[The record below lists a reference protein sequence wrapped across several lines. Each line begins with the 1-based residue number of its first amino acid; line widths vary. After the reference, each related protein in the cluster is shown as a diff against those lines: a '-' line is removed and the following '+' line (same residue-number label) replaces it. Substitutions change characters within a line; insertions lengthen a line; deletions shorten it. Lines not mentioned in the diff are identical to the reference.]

1 MVVRAHGATA
11 RLTEASMETRRLGR
25 LGHMTSVIVYGGA
38 ALSDVSEDDADA
50 SIELAL
56 EAGINHFDTAAD
68 YGDSE
73 LHLGRWMGRIR
84 DRIFLATK
92 TGDRTADGAYR
103 SVERSLE
110 RLRVDR
116 VDLIQLHAVGDLEDL
131 ERATGRG
138 GAIEGAVRARDEG
151 LVGAI
156 GITGHGAHA
165 PATHLEALRRFPFDT
180 VITPYNYRLAQDER
194 YGRAVDAL
202 MEATS
207 EQDVGLRIIKSIAR
221 NLWRTSGEA
230 TYATWYEPFDEQTS
244 VTAAVA
250 FVLARDEVTGICAA
264 GDVRLL
270 PLLIRAE
277 RDRASLS
284 PDDVDAVL
292 STVSEY
298 GSLFV
303 RAEGR
308 EVPDWLEPLLEDGH
322 AR

>member
-1 MVVRAHGATA
+1 
-11 RLTEASMETRRLGR
+11 METRRLGR
-25 LGHMTSVIVYGGA
+25 LGHMTSVLVYGGA
-38 ALSDVSEDDADA
+38 SLVDVPEDVADA

-73 LHLGRWMGRIR
+73 LHLGRWMDRIR

-92 TGDRTADGAYR
+92 TGDRTATGAYDSIR
-103 SVERSLE
+103 RSLE
-110 RLRVDR
+110 RLHVDQ

-131 ERATGRG
+131 GRATGPG
-138 GAIEGAVRARDEG
+138 GAIEGAVKARDEG

-156 GITGHGAHA
+156 GITGHGAYA

-194 YGRAVDAL
+194 YRRDVEAL
-202 MEATS
+202 MEATTA
-207 EQDVGLRIIKSIAR
+207 QDVGLRIIKSIAR
-221 NLWRTSGEA
+221 NLWRSSGEA
-230 TYATWYEPFDEQTS
+230 TYTTWYEPIDEQTY

-250 FVLARDEVTGICAA
+250 FVLARPEVTGICTA

-270 PLLIRAE
+270 PLMIRAE

-284 PDDVDAVL
+284 AEQIAGVL
-292 STVSEY
+292 SSLPEY
-298 GSLFV
+298 ESLFV
-303 RAEGR
+303 RVEGR
-308 EVPDWLEPLLEDGH
+308 EVPDWLEPLLEEGT

>member
-1 MVVRAHGATA
+1 
-11 RLTEASMETRRLGR
+11 METRRLGR
-25 LGHMTSVIVYGGA
+25 LGHMTSVLVYGGA
-38 ALSDVSEDDADA
+38 SLVDVPEDVADA

-73 LHLGRWMGRIR
+73 LHLGRWMDRIR

-92 TGDRTADGAYR
+92 TGDRTATGAYDSIR
-103 SVERSLE
+103 RSLE
-110 RLRVDR
+110 RLHVDQ

-131 ERATGRG
+131 GRATGPG
-138 GAIEGAVRARDEG
+138 GAIEGAVKARDEG

-156 GITGHGAHA
+156 GITGHGAYA

-194 YGRAVDAL
+194 YRRDVEAL
-202 MEATS
+202 MEATTA
-207 EQDVGLRIIKSIAR
+207 QDVGLRIIKSIAR
-221 NLWRTSGEA
+221 NLWRSSGEA
-230 TYATWYEPFDEQTS
+230 TYTTWYEPIDEQTY

-250 FVLARDEVTGICAA
+250 FVLARPEVTGICTA

-270 PLLIRAE
+270 PLMIRAE
-277 RDRASLS
+277 RERASLS
-284 PDDVDAVL
+284 AEQIAGVL
-292 STVSEY
+292 SSLPEY
-298 GSLFV
+298 ESLFV
-303 RAEGR
+303 RVEGR
-308 EVPDWLEPLLEDGH
+308 EVPDWLEPLLEEGT

>member
-1 MVVRAHGATA
+1 
-11 RLTEASMETRRLGR
+11 METRRLGR
-25 LGHMTSVIVYGGA
+25 LGHMTSVLVYGGA
-38 ALSDVSEDDADA
+38 SLVDVPEDVADA

-73 LHLGRWMGRIR
+73 LHLGRWMDRIR

-92 TGDRTADGAYR
+92 TGDRTATGAYDSIR
-103 SVERSLE
+103 RSLE
-110 RLRVDR
+110 RLHVDQ

-131 ERATGRG
+131 GRATGPG

-156 GITGHGAHA
+156 GITGHGAYA

-194 YGRAVDAL
+194 YRRDVEAL
-202 MEATS
+202 MEETTA
-207 EQDVGLRIIKSIAR
+207 QDVGLRIIKSIAR
-221 NLWRTSGEA
+221 NLWRSSGEA
-230 TYATWYEPFDEQTS
+230 TYTTWYEPIDEQTY

-250 FVLARDEVTGICAA
+250 FVLARPEVSGICTA

-270 PLLIRAE
+270 PLMIRAE
-277 RDRASLS
+277 RERASLS
-284 PDDVDAVL
+284 AEQIAGVL
-292 STVSEY
+292 SSLPEY
-298 GSLFV
+298 ESLFV
-303 RAEGR
+303 RVEGR
-308 EVPDWLEPLLEDGH
+308 EVPDWLEPLLEEGT

>member
-1 MVVRAHGATA
+1 
-11 RLTEASMETRRLGR
+11 METRRLGR
-25 LGHMTSVIVYGGA
+25 LGHMTSVLVYGGA
-38 ALSDVSEDDADA
+38 SLVDVPEDVADA

-73 LHLGRWMGRIR
+73 LHLGRWMDRIR

-92 TGDRTADGAYR
+92 TGDRTATGAHDSIR
-103 SVERSLE
+103 RSLE
-110 RLRVDR
+110 RLHVDQ

-131 ERATGRG
+131 GRATGPG
-138 GAIEGAVRARDEG
+138 GAIEGAVKARDEG

-156 GITGHGAHA
+156 DITGHGAYA

-194 YGRAVDAL
+194 YRRDVEAL
-202 MEATS
+202 MEETTA
-207 EQDVGLRIIKSIAR
+207 QDVGLRIIKSIAR
-221 NLWRTSGEA
+221 NLWRSSGEA
-230 TYATWYEPFDEQTS
+230 TYTTWYEPIDEQTY

-250 FVLARDEVTGICAA
+250 FVLARPEVTGICTA

-270 PLLIRAE
+270 PLMIRAE

-284 PDDVDAVL
+284 AEQIAGVL
-292 STVSEY
+292 SSLPEY
-298 GSLFV
+298 ESLFV
-303 RAEGR
+303 RVEGR
-308 EVPDWLEPLLEDGH
+308 EVPDWLEPLLEEGT

>member
-1 MVVRAHGATA
+1 
-11 RLTEASMETRRLGR
+11 METRRLGR
-25 LGHMTSVIVYGGA
+25 LGHMTSVLVYGGA
-38 ALSDVSEDDADA
+38 SLVDVPEDVADA

-73 LHLGRWMGRIR
+73 LHLGRWMDRIR

-92 TGDRTADGAYR
+92 TGDRTATGAYDSIR
-103 SVERSLE
+103 RSLE
-110 RLRVDR
+110 RLHVDQ

-131 ERATGRG
+131 GRATGPG

-156 GITGHGAHA
+156 GITGHGAYA

-194 YGRAVDAL
+194 YRRDVEAL
-202 MEATS
+202 MEETTA
-207 EQDVGLRIIKSIAR
+207 QDVGLRIIKSIAR
-221 NLWRTSGEA
+221 NLWRSSGEA
-230 TYATWYEPFDEQTS
+230 TYTTWYEPIDEQTY

-250 FVLARDEVTGICAA
+250 FVLARPEVTGICTA

-270 PLLIRAE
+270 PLMIRAE

-284 PDDVDAVL
+284 AEQIAGVL
-292 STVSEY
+292 SSLPEY
-298 GSLFV
+298 ESLFV
-303 RAEGR
+303 RVEGR
-308 EVPDWLEPLLEDGH
+308 EVPDWLEPLLEEGT